1 MKKILFF
8 TFFVLTTLC
17 AIAQDGKQE
26 TESAKPTFN
35 VTVKRDIDIAGI
47 NGKTFNNIKVE
58 FRAAAIS
65 DFVDGV
71 RVIVR
76 DNLSNKKIYNHR
88 FWQSYLYVFRDN
100 SVQIGKGNATTE
112 VLCFKSY
119 DGKWYLT
126 INTMGTAI
134 L

>member
-35 VTVKRDIDIAGI
+35 VTVKRDIDIAVI

-58 FRAAAIS
+58 FRAAAIDA

-76 DNLSNKKIYNHR
+76 DNLSNKKIYSYR
-88 FWQSYLYVFRDN
+88 FWQSYLYVFSDK
-100 SVQIGKGNATTE
+100 SIQIGKGNATTE
-112 VLCFKSY
+112 VLCFKNY

-126 INTMGTAI
+126 IKEDGI
-134 L
+134 Y

>member
-1 MKKILFF
+1 MKKILCF

-35 VTVKRDIDIAGI
+35 VTVKRDIDIAVI

-58 FRAAAIS
+58 FRAAAINA

-71 RVIVR
+71 RVIAK
-76 DNLSNKKIYNHR
+76 DNLTNKKIYTHR
-88 FWQSYLYVFRDN
+88 FWKSYLYVFSDN

-112 VLCFKSY
+112 ALCFKNY

-126 INTMGTAI
+126 IKEDGI
-134 L
+134 Y

>member
-1 MKKILFF
+1 MKKILCF

-35 VTVKRDIDIAGI
+35 VTVKRDIDIAVI

-58 FRAAAIS
+58 FRAAAINA

-71 RVIVR
+71 RVIAK
-76 DNLSNKKIYNHR
+76 DNLTNKKIYTHR
-88 FWQSYLYVFRDN
+88 FWKSYLYVFSDN

-112 VLCFKSY
+112 VLCFKNY

-126 INTMGTAI
+126 IKEDGI
-134 L
+134 Y